1 MALPAVLLKAK
12 GAIKKGAAAYNAA
25 KQAKNTDGEEAISS
39 LFNKLPIM
47 IGAPIIAIFI
57 IFLLTFIIIIVYPQ
71 IIVSNFFAGSAF
83 GAEINDKVYSGNKAY
98 LQWAIDIANDD
109 SHGYSQCNRTGNPD
123 YDCSSLVWYSLVEGA
138 GFDAG
143 EMGGYPFSTLNEAS
157 ILKKVGFTEYQYT
170 SESELQPGDILLR
183 STHTEIYVGDG
194 QTVGAHVAE
203 TGGKCGTGG
212 DQTGHEIDI
221 GPNRGNW
228 QTYYRLEQ

>member
-12 GAIKKGAAAYNAA
+12 GAIKKGAAVYNAG
-25 KQAKNTDGEEAISS
+25 KQAKSLTNGEEAISS
-39 LFNKLPIM
+39 LFNKIKLPLM
-47 IGAPIIAIFI
+47 IGGGLFVVAVF
-57 IFLLTFIIIIVYPQ
+57 FLLVIVAIPFIL
-71 IIVSNFFAGSAF
+71 ADAAF
-83 GAEINDKVYSGNKAY
+83 GADSSSNRNYSGDTAY

-138 GFDAG
+138 GFDSN
-143 EMGGYPFSTLNEAS
+143 ELGGYPFSTHSEAS
-157 ILKKVGFTEYQYT
+157 LLKKVGFTEYQYT
-170 SESELQPGDILLR
+170 SEDDLQPGDILLR
-183 STHTEIYVGDG
+183 SEHTEIYVGDG

-203 TGGKCGTGG
+203 TGGKCGAGG
-212 DQTGHEIDI
+212 DQTGHEIDV